1 MLYAMLSTVARWLP
15 VTCLCSVETQLG
27 FCAGASFN
35 LSYTAFLG
43 KFWSLQKLGYFPLE
57 LCPKQS
63 WQNRYLDLRFLK
75 DIQMDCLWQTICIL
89 ERQLLVSITQNQ
101 HSSYSLSSSSNT
113 DESCHPGVW
122 VFHDNAPA
130 HKSLVAQQALC
141 DCEFVQLNH
150 PAYSPDLAPSDYF
163 LVRNVK

>member
-1 MLYAMLSTVARWLP
+1 MAVWLS
-15 VTCLCSVETQLG
+15 VTCQCSVETQLC
-27 FCAGASFN
+27 FYAGASFN

-43 KFWSLQKLGYFPLE
+43 KFWYLQKLGYFPLE

-101 HSSYSLSSSSNT
+101 HLSYSLSSSRNS
-113 DESCHPGVW
+113 DESCHLWVW
-122 VFHDNAPA
+122 RFHDNAPA

-141 DCEFVQLNH
+141 NCEFVQLNR
-150 PAYSPDLAPSDYF
+150 PAYSLHLAPSNYF